1 MSFNTL
7 LIYFAKS
14 LSNHLLRKSYS
25 YCSYTT
31 LSFNVCIYV
40 LRRSPPSAECI
51 NQINDWP
58 VKDSVGPGVARSAAA
73 PRLSL
78 FRPSTSLSQSRSRR
92 ALASPDLF
100 ELRVAKLSL
109 PVVGLSHA
117 KEVHY
122 LPLKLGRTL

>member
-1 MSFNTL
+1 M
-7 LIYFAKS
+7 Y
-14 LSNHLLRKSYS
+14 
-25 YCSYTT
+25 
-31 LSFNVCIYV
+31 IYV

-122 LPLKLGRTL
+122 LPLKLGRAS